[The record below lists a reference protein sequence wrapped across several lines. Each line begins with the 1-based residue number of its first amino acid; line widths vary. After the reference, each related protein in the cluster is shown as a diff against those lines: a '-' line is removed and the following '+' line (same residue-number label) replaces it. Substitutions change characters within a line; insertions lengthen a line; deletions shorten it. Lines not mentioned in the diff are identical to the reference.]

1 MLNRGVFIA
10 AMSVLATGSWF
21 APDAAVG
28 GSNSNH
34 KVTNHRISETHR
46 FIRIGNQGKPG
57 TDTFRTIAAGTVDG
71 RIGARS
77 VHGAF
82 RDLGQLFGSNSS
94 SISSIDRG
102 TEYDARGSRS
112 FMMHLNIAIN
122 NGQVADNGTGR
133 WTGGTGA
140 YRHARGSF
148 RISGGGPLGGVQT
161 SHLTGSIIY

>member
-34 KVTNHRISETHR
+34 KVTNHKISETHHW
-46 FIRIGNQGKPG
+46 IRVGTQGKPG
-57 TDTFRTIAAGTVDG
+57 TDTFRLIAAGTVDG
-71 RIGARS
+71 RIGATT

-82 RDLGQLFGSNSS
+82 RSLGQLGAGSET
-94 SISSIDRG
+94 DHG
-102 TEYDARGSRS
+102 TEFDEGGSRS
-112 FMMHLNIAIN
+112 FVLHIKFATV
-122 NGQVADNGTGR
+122 NGQITSSTTGN
-133 WTGGTGA
+133 WTGGTGS

-148 RISGGGPLGGVQT
+148 KLSGSGPIGGVQT